1 MTRSP
6 LVAALLSISFA
17 FQLLLAGG
25 GAACV
30 DADHGAMHTAESA
43 ADQAMA
49 GMDMEMDMPMPTSG
63 DSPAPCDQ
71 PATPGAC
78 QLMGPCSISFIAIAV
93 AELDR
98 PILVSPRAV
107 GTIALAP
114 HSRTVAPELPPPR
127 V

>member
-6 LVAALLSISFA
+6 LVAVLLSISFA

-30 DADHGAMHTAESA
+30 DADHGAMHAAGSA
-43 ADQAMA
+43 GDQAMA
-49 GMDMEMDMPMPTSG
+49 DMDMTMDMPTDG
-63 DSPAPCDQ
+63 RQAPCDQ

-78 QLMGPCSISFIAIAV
+78 QLMGPCSVSFIAISV

-98 PILVSPRAV
+98 RVVEPAGAIGAL
-107 GTIALAP
+107 ALAP
-114 HSRTVAPELPPPR
+114 LSRTVAPELPPPR